1 MSNTDDTGNRDQA
14 RDDNDDD
21 FALGTDFMSLQD
33 SPANNTRGRSGRI
46 PAGRGLPRT
55 PPRETRETT
64 ATTMTSRTPPRETR
78 ETTATTMTSPATP
91 GFDPD
96 VNRFRGGTREPSQN
110 PAPGG
115 HRNLGARHRQPLFQD
130 LSRYNR
136 RSPPQD
142 DLETLGA
149 AAMGN
154 DPPPTYEELERQRMN
169 NQLEQANR
177 ETEAYANVIQHRNP
191 RNTGSDP
198 GGLRRQDNVREGG
211 LQGPPR
217 RDNIRVA
224 PAPPLQRQLTPPR
237 DRGDEQQPHNRAAPA
252 GGAARHDQ
260 GAQDER
266 DRELPRDRRPPPNQG
281 HEGQNDQE
289 GGRRPPPEAHEDRD
303 GDRRPP
309 PGHRR
314 RIYPDPD
321 QGPPSDPS
329 DQDDSGSS
337 SSEASGGPPPE
348 AFNAEEHRRR
358 RRARRRRRERQQ
370 HRALMAGLAAM
381 VQNAN
386 QPPRENQNSMPK
398 AELANL
404 EDDTPESYTEFRR
417 SFLAIMESRVN
428 WTNTDRKSFLCERIR
443 KRAAVLT
450 SGIDFHIQNDEVSW
464 RAVLQRVEDTFL
476 TRSNSVNAQYEFRN
490 ASQKPREKLRIWA
503 ARLRDLH
510 TRAFAFRMPDV
521 REREEDYELRSQFLT
536 GLAEPRLKLGFL
548 SEVEKYQTLEGL
560 TTAVNNAY
568 FLMQRAEGK
577 SSSFNMISE
586 PTTSI
591 NAVAGP
597 STAAMSASGQDSS
610 RPMCVIC
617 SKLGHTHLSC
627 HTWYKVVDDECQR
640 AGVKTPTKFLE
651 YKRTQKASAN
661 SNFSNR
667 KGGGKSSSSK
677 RRNGQ
682 PGRKPYNSSKP
693 GTSKGQ
699 GRGIN
704 AMDEV
709 EPKQEAN
716 SSGDPTRDQ
725 FLSRILDTTPKN

>member
-1 MSNTDDTGNRDQA
+1 MSNTDDTVDRDQN
-14 RDDNDDD
+14 RDDNDDELE
-21 FALGTDFMSLQD
+21 LGTDFMTLRD
-33 SPANNTRGRSGRI
+33 SPANNTRGRLLRATTGII

-55 PPRETRETT
+55 PPREI
-64 ATTMTSRTPPRETR
+64 R

-91 GFDPD
+91 GYDPEA
-96 VNRFRGGTREPSQN
+96 NRFRGGTRERSQN

-115 HRNLGARHRQPLFQD
+115 HRNLGARHRQPLLED
-130 LSRYNR
+130 LNR
-136 RSPPQD
+136 WTSRSPSPD
-142 DLETLGA
+142 DLFARGA

-154 DPPPTYEELERQRMN
+154 DPPPTYGEVERQRMN
-169 NQLEQANR
+169 DQVMQANR
-177 ETEAYANVIQHRNP
+177 ETEAYADVIQHRNP
-191 RNTGSDP
+191 RTTGSDP
-198 GGLRRQDNVREGG
+198 GGLRRQNGVRGGG
-211 LQGPPR
+211 LREEPPR
-217 RDNIRVA
+217 RDNLRVA
-224 PAPPLQRQLTPPR
+224 PSPPPQRQLTPPR
-237 DRGDEQQPHNRAAPA
+237 DRGAEQQPQDRAAPA
-252 GGAARHDQ
+252 DGAAQRAQ

-281 HEGQNDQE
+281 HGGQNDQE

-303 GDRRPP
+303 EDRRPP
-309 PGHRR
+309 PGPRR
-314 RIYPDPD
+314 RIFPDPD

-337 SSEASGGPPPE
+337 SSEASGGPAPE
-348 AFNAEEHRRR
+348 AFNADEHRRR

-386 QPPRENQNSMPK
+386 QPPRENHNSMPK

-443 KRAAVLT
+443 KRAAILT
-450 SGIDFHIQNDEVSW
+450 SGVDFHIQNDEVSW

-568 FLMQRAEGK
+568 FLMQRTEGK
-577 SSSFNMISE
+577 SSSFNLISE
-586 PTTSI
+586 PTTSV

-597 STAAMSASGQDSS
+597 STAAMTASGQDSS

-627 HTWYKVVDDECQR
+627 HSWYKIVDDECQR

-651 YKRTQKASAN
+651 YKRTQKASGK
-661 SNFSNR
+661 SNVSGR

-682 PGRKPYNSSKP
+682 PNRKPYNSSKSGSP
-693 GTSKGQ
+693 KGQ

-709 EPKQEAN
+709 EPKQESN

-725 FLSRILDTTPKN
+725 FLGRILDTTPKN